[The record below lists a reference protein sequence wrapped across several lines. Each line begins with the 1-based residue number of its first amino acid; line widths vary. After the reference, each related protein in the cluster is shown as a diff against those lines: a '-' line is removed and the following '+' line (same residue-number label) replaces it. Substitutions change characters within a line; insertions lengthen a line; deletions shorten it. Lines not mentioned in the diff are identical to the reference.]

1 MVSEMLQCPSTFS
14 NVIIQSVYKYVDGST
29 ATDSLVLNAQVFL
42 FFFWISY
49 FCLNPK

>member
-1 MVSEMLQCPSTFS
+1 MDSEMLQCPSTFS

-29 ATDSLVLNAQVFL
+29 ATDSLVLNVPV
-42 FFFWISY
+42 FFFRISY